1 MDGLLPT
8 PWAEAPAH
16 DRQVSDL
23 PLATARDEAERELHR
38 IALGEDPAAEQQA
51 ERATFGDTVAAL
63 IDAYEKKSS
72 KKRSWKEERRI
83 LMNEIVPVWGQRLV
97 RDITRRD
104 VRELVEAKAETA
116 PIMANRILSRLSRLF
131 NYALAH
137 DWIESNPAH
146 RVPKPARETS
156 RDRVLTPKEL
166 AELWVALGQTVAK
179 AEDGRP
185 LLLED
190 GRPVPRLVAAV
201 SDAFKVMLMTAQRS
215 GEVCRM
221 RWADVDL
228 EKGWW
233 TIPATQTKNA
243 DEHRVPLSP
252 PVLKILT
259 RRRAEADTA
268 FEKQKP
274 KPGKERR
281 HAIYV
286 FANGTGTRSIADR
299 AKKAASFL
307 SNGGLSFA
315 FRAHDLRRTAA
326 SGMAEAGVPRD
337 HIAHVL
343 NHRSVTEGDRN
354 GGLRPLHVRPG
365 EKGGARRLGAFGD
378 GHHVGQS
385 NVFTVS

>member
-1 MDGLLPT
+1 
-8 PWAEAPAH
+8 
-16 DRQVSDL
+16 
-23 PLATARDEAERELHR
+23 
-38 IALGEDPAAEQQA
+38 
-51 ERATFGDTVAAL
+51 
-63 IDAYEKKSS
+63 
-72 KKRSWKEERRI
+72 
-83 LMNEIVPVWGQRLV
+83 
-97 RDITRRD
+97 
-104 VRELVEAKAETA
+104 
-116 PIMANRILSRLSRLF
+116 
-131 NYALAH
+131 
-137 DWIESNPAH
+137 
-146 RVPKPARETS
+146 
-156 RDRVLTPKEL
+156 
-166 AELWVALGQTVAK
+166 
-179 AEDGRP
+179 
-185 LLLED
+185 
-190 GRPVPRLVAAV
+190 
-201 SDAFKVMLMTAQRS
+201 MTAQRS

-343 NHRSVTEGDRN
+343 NHRSVTKATVTAVYDRYTYD
-354 GGLRPLHVRPG
+354 R
-365 EKGGARRLGAFGD
+365 EKRAALDAWARSVTATTSGNRTSSRVVTFGR
-378 GHHVGQS
+378 
-385 NVFTVS
+385 